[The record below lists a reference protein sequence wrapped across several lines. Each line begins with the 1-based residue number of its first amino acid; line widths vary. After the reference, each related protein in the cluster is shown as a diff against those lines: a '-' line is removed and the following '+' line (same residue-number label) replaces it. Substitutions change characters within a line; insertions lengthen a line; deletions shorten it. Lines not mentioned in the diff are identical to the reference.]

1 MNGATTQI
9 VFLLLIM
16 GAMWFILI
24 RPQQQRT
31 KQHAAL
37 VAKLEVGAVVVTV
50 GGLVGRIVE
59 LHDDTVVLESAD
71 SSRVEFVRDAVGRVL
86 ESAEEPHD
94 ASTGETEPPLSSADT
109 E

>member
-1 MNGATTQI
+1 MNSATAQV

-59 LHDDTVVLESAD
+59 LHEDTVVLESAD

-86 ESAEEPHD
+86 EAAGEPVEQGED
-94 ASTGETEPPLSSADT
+94 APSSPSSADAD
-109 E
+109 